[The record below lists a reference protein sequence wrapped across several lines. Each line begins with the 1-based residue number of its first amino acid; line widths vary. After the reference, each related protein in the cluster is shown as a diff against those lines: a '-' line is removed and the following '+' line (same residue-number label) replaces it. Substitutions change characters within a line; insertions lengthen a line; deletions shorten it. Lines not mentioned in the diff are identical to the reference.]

1 MVCSVRSS
9 YNINKSYVSNS
20 NSNKITMTMIGMKV
34 VENDA
39 CNDDSTTT
47 NVTCNS
53 NSTSTSSKNE
63 IKSNTNDNL
72 TIIVSPLSSL
82 QVANHNPSLSDEE
95 VPSEDD
101 PSQEGNVSVNVS
113 YGVSAEV
120 SEDDNVISEISVP
133 TSGEV
138 VATTKIL
145 TKTRS
150 KSETLSNENNSNRRR
165 SRLRFSTLTIREY
178 PRILGDN
185 VTVMG
190 PPISI
195 SWEHDVESVYE
206 LEDYEDACKYTRRTQ
221 AELKMPSRYRDE
233 ILRGYGYT
241 RKEIQGACKKST
253 IARNQ
258 RKRTIE
264 TIRLQPL
271 EELFEKAVKKTGLRP
286 LLRVGRNS
294 KSGASLS
301 HASSISNF
309 NKLHKR
315 KTI

>member
-1 MVCSVRSS
+1 
-9 YNINKSYVSNS
+9 
-20 NSNKITMTMIGMKV
+20 MTMIGMKV

-95 VPSEDD
+95 VPTEDDPSKNADHNPSLSDEEVPSEDD

-120 SEDDNVISEISVP
+120 SEDDNVISEIAVP
-133 TSGEV
+133 TSEEV

>member
-1 MVCSVRSS
+1 M
-9 YNINKSYVSNS
+9 
-20 NSNKITMTMIGMKV
+20 G
-34 VENDA
+34 
-39 CNDDSTTT
+39 
-47 NVTCNS
+47 
-53 NSTSTSSKNE
+53 
-63 IKSNTNDNL
+63 
-72 TIIVSPLSSL
+72 
-82 QVANHNPSLSDEE
+82 
-95 VPSEDD
+95 
-101 PSQEGNVSVNVS
+101 
-113 YGVSAEV
+113 
-120 SEDDNVISEISVP
+120 
-133 TSGEV
+133 
-138 VATTKIL
+138 
-145 TKTRS
+145 
-150 KSETLSNENNSNRRR
+150 RR

-206 LEDYEDACKYTRRTQ
+206 LEDYEDACKYTR
-221 AELKMPSRYRDE
+221 
-233 ILRGYGYT
+233 
-241 RKEIQGACKKST
+241 KEIQGACKKST

-258 RKRTIE
+258 RKRTIA

-294 KSGASLS
+294 KSGDSLS

>member
-82 QVANHNPSLSDEE
+82 QVADHTPSLSDEE

-101 PSQEGNVSVNVS
+101 PSQEGNVSVNVAH
-113 YGVSAEV
+113 GVSGK
-120 SEDDNVISEISVP
+120 VISEIPLP
-133 TSGEV
+133 TPEEV

>member
-1 MVCSVRSS
+1 
-9 YNINKSYVSNS
+9 
-20 NSNKITMTMIGMKV
+20 MTMIGMKV
-34 VENDA
+34 VENDPS
-39 CNDDSTTT
+39 NDDSTTT

-63 IKSNTNDNL
+63 IKSNNNDNL

-82 QVANHNPSLSDEE
+82 QVADHNPSLSDEE

-101 PSQEGNVSVNVS
+101 PSQEGNVSVNVAH
-113 YGVSAEV
+113 GVSGK
-120 SEDDNVISEISVP
+120 VISEIPLP
-133 TSGEV
+133 TPEEV

-145 TKTRS
+145 TTRS
-150 KSETLSNENNSNRRR
+150 VSDKSFLTSKSKTLSNENNNITR
-165 SRLRFSTLTIREY
+165 SRLRFSTLTVREY

-195 SWEHDVESVYE
+195 SWQHDVESVYE

-233 ILRGYGYT
+233 ILRGYGYS

-271 EELFEKAVKKTGLRP
+271 EELLEKAVKKTGLRP
-286 LLRVGRNS
+286 LLRVGRSS
-294 KSGASLS
+294 KSVDSLS
-301 HASSISNF
+301 HSSSISNF